1 MEGTKRS
8 FIIAGGGTGGHIFP
22 AIAIADALRRAY
34 PSCSILFIGA
44 EGRMEMERVPR
55 AGYPIKGIAISGFD
69 RKRLLR
75 NLKVLYQLFRGVR
88 EAKRNVRE
96 AAPDCV
102 IGVGGYVSAPALL
115 AAQQLH
121 VPTVIQ
127 EQNSFAGI
135 ANRRLARRVDA
146 ICVAYEGMERFFPKK
161 KLVLTGNPI
170 REALEKKPLPSKK
183 EALEQLALPLN
194 EHSPMLLVVGGSL
207 GARTINQTIEQALPQ
222 LAQEGIGL
230 LWQTGKHYINRAE
243 EALATLP
250 EEAQKRM
257 RAVAFIDNMP
267 AAYRACDL
275 MVARAGAS
283 TISEIQCLG
292 VASILVPSPN
302 VAEDHQTHNAM
313 ALVRKEAA
321 LLVSD
326 ANAPKELARLVIE
339 TIQDKEKL
347 THLGENVHAMHLGN
361 AADQIV
367 QVIKAVAKL

>member
-267 AAYRACDL
+267 AAYTACDL

>member
-267 AAYRACDL
+267 AAYTACDL

-347 THLGENVHAMHLGN
+347 THLSENVHAMHLGN

>member
-1 MEGTKRS
+1 
-8 FIIAGGGTGGHIFP
+8 
-22 AIAIADALRRAY
+22 
-34 PSCSILFIGA
+34 
-44 EGRMEMERVPR
+44 MEMERVPR